1 MIKKP
6 ISEHEAARQWREN
19 LGLTRAALSDLTGFS
34 QQSIADYE
42 SGFQTK
48 GTPVDPDAFKR
59 YKLVCAA
66 IHAGLSFDWHKVEL
80 EHVRRERIVIGSANH

>member
-6 ISEHEAARQWREN
+6 ISEHEAARQWRES

-66 IHAGLSFDWHKVEL
+66 IHSGLSFNWITVEL
-80 EHVRRERIVIGSANH
+80 EVTKRERIII